1 MAYQTWPKRELVPLK
16 RDRSKFP
23 VSCSEILRVGMNVR
37 HSKHHGRCVEKIQHY
52 LTGVKER
59 TERTG
64 IGNFQYNIQ

>member
-1 MAYQTWPKRELVPLK
+1 
-16 RDRSKFP
+16 
-23 VSCSEILRVGMNVR
+23 MNVR

-64 IGNFQYNIQ
+64 IGNFQYNIQWFKNNSRTDERHVFSFQVECTES